1 MPNYSGRMRQLW
13 QFAIEAVLEEEV
25 RPQLHSWSFRQRGD
39 DQIYVDDSV
48 VDLDPKDP
56 DPDL

>member
-1 MPNYSGRMRQLW
+1 MW

-56 DPDL
+56 DPNR